1 MHMYQKTDQELLEQY
16 ARKKDN
22 RILGELLQRYTLLLF
37 GVCMKYLKSEEESRD
52 AVQQIYLKV
61 ITELPKYKIDHFKA
75 WLYMVAKNH
84 CLMKLRERK
93 SGKGTAL
100 ELSDTHAAV
109 PAEDRTIDLKI
120 EKEKKLQ
127 LMEASL
133 EELQKDQQICLKL
146 FYLEKKS
153 YQEIAEERGYT
164 LLQVKSYIQN
174 GKRNLKILIEKKL
187 NSNHY

>member
-1 MHMYQKTDQELLEQY
+1 
-16 ARKKDN
+16 
-22 RILGELLQRYTLLLF
+22 
-37 GVCMKYLKSEEESRD
+37 
-52 AVQQIYLKV
+52 
-61 ITELPKYKIDHFKA
+61 
-75 WLYMVAKNH
+75 
-84 CLMKLRERK
+84 MKLRERK